1 MKIRALK
8 AFTVRNSETGDLTSI
23 ANGAIAEVSDTLGQS
38 LISDGLAEEY
48 TLISPTGSVDITSN
62 GTFDVAEYASAVVN
76 VPGIT
81 PTGSIEITS
90 NGTVNVTN
98 YASAEVN
105 VPGITPT
112 GSIEI
117 TSNGTVD
124 VTNYASAAVNVT
136 DDTVLVPLI
145 EGDITSIVIPS
156 SATAIN
162 YYAFA
167 RCDELTSVE
176 IPSSVE
182 FIGYRAFTGCIA
194 LPSITIPSSVRTIGG
209 EVFLDCLELESVTV
223 LRNTPPD
230 LGENVFSNT
239 SSSLTIYVPAESVET
254 YKEATNWSSYESKI
268 QAIQS

>member
-1 MKIRALK
+1 MKIKALK
-8 AFTVRNSETGDLTSI
+8 ALTIRVSESGDLVGSEDEAIGKLVSI
-23 ANGAIAEVSDTLGQS
+23 AHGAIAEVPETVGQS
-38 LISDGLAEEY
+38 LINDSLAEEY
-48 TLISPTGSVDITSN
+48 TTTAPTGT
-62 GTFDVAEYASAVVN
+62 
-76 VPGIT
+76 
-81 PTGSIEITS
+81 IEIKS

-167 RCDELTSVE
+167 RCDDLTSVE

-194 LPSITIPSSVRTIGG
+194 LPSITIPSSVHTIGG

-254 YKEATNWSSYESKI
+254 YKEATNWSSYASKI